1 MGWGGGGGS
10 YYPSGKKAQKGSEWT
25 ILRSAERGLAI
36 IQDFS
41 RFKGGGAGLLF
52 SLTQKKPVNLEAR
65 KNCSISYRLFFEKMM
80 GLGRGRGG
88 ELSSLREKKPE
99 KE

>member
-1 MGWGGGGGS
+1 MIGLGGRGGELLSFREKSPKRIGMDYFKIS
-10 YYPSGKKAQKGSEWT
+10 RKG
-25 ILRSAERGLAI
+25 AGYH
-36 IQDFS
+36 S
-41 RFKGGGAGLLF
+41 RFFKIQGGGAGLLF

-88 ELSSLREKKPE
+88 NYHP
-99 KE
+99 